1 MTMHSWTYLFKD
13 AYVAEDTAFVRA
25 ILDNTEVKA
34 TGHDG
39 KMAVR
44 IVRIGN
50 ESLKEKKIKKL

>member
-1 MTMHSWTYLFKD
+1 MHSWTYLFKD

-25 ILDNTEVKA
+25 ILDDTDVKA

-39 KMAVR
+39 KMAVK

-50 ESLKEKKIKKL
+50 KSLKEKKIKNI